1 MDKFKGLVI
10 EVVKKMIY
18 FDGRVVGVN
27 SGDFV
32 KEIVWDRMR
41 WFNYE
46 GRDLIGENYDFV
58 WDMVGGYYDEVGWCY
73 VSVRDY
79 YKFI

>member
-1 MDKFKGLVI
+1 
-10 EVVKKMIY
+10 
-18 FDGRVVGVN
+18 
-27 SGDFV
+27 
-32 KEIVWDRMR
+32 MR